1 MRKGLPMPDP
11 EELIMNVQEKVLHFE
26 ASQLSL
32 SEAETKRALVDDIF
46 AATGW
51 DMADPFSVRRE
62 WRKYPDDNPVD
73 YAFMVNGIPRLLV
86 EAKKLRE
93 NMDDKKWRDQML
105 FYSSQSG
112 VKWCVL
118 TNGDI
123 IRVYNS
129 LAAEAA
135 ANKLLFEI
143 EIKTVDTLA
152 GLSID
157 AFMDKLSLLSE
168 ESLREGRIDEVW
180 DNIYTIR
187 KVFNYL
193 ETRKENLIDDIV
205 KSAKLTRKS
214 VGEVLDQVIKLR
226 ESFLEERKEDS
237 TDVAPSD
244 YTALFDAA
252 GRPVDYTGKKMSSF
266 WFRGSTYDASSW
278 RDLLVKLC
286 SIINAEHRDEFDRV
300 LAVRETRRPYYTR
313 SENQLATPKR
323 IPNTNIFVETNLSS
337 LNIATVC
344 GRLLDRFGYGRADIR
359 VKVRRAF

>member
-1 MRKGLPMPDP
+1 MPDP
-11 EELIMNVQEKVLHFE
+11 QELIRNVQEKVLHFE

-46 AATGW
+46 AAIGW
-51 DMADPFSVRRE
+51 DMADPFLVRRE
-62 WRKYPDDNPVD
+62 WRKHPDDNPMD
-73 YAFMVNGIPRLLV
+73 YAFMVNGVPRLLV
-86 EAKKLRE
+86 EAKKLKE

-112 VKWCVL
+112 VKWCAL

-123 IRVYNS
+123 IRAYNS

-135 ANKLLFEI
+135 ADKLLFEI
-143 EIKTVDTLA
+143 EIKSIDTLA

-157 AFMDKLSLLSE
+157 DFMEKLSLLSE
-168 ESLREGRIDEVW
+168 KSLSAGKIDEVW
-180 DNIYTIR
+180 DSIYTIR
-187 KVFNYL
+187 KVFDYL
-193 ETRKENLIDDIV
+193 ESRREELIVDIV

-214 VGEVLDQVIKLR
+214 VSEVLDQIMKLR
-226 ESFLEERKEDS
+226 ESFLEEKQEEP
-237 TDVAPSD
+237 TDIAPTD
-244 YTALFDAA
+244 YTALFDSK
-252 GRPVDYTGKKMSSF
+252 GKPVDHRGKKISSF

-300 LAVRETRRPYYTR
+300 LVVKETRRPYYTR
-313 SENQLATPKR
+313 NGDQLTAPKR

-359 VKVRRAF
+359 VKATRAF